1 MAKLLSKV
9 KLLAKAKWVYQV
21 KLRKVIFLFQ
31 DIFKINILFSLS
43 NDRKVLFTSAAF
55 GENCFSEKRYV
66 PKAAH

>member
-1 MAKLLSKV
+1 M
-9 KLLAKAKWVYQV
+9 LARAKWVYQV

-43 NDRKVLFTSAAF
+43 NDRKVIFTSAAF